1 MHTPSKWSGRAAILA
16 LIALLAVGSGGLCLR
31 AALADG
37 PDAAARDDGDDPDE
51 QEIERALSLRLF
63 EENCLMCH
71 SEEMVT
77 AQRLTSTQWT
87 AEVEKMIGFG
97 APVPPEETKR
107 LTDYLAGQ
115 FPADKPRD
123 VAPLV
128 DAAYAL
134 RLNRQT
140 LPAVPDAH
148 PGSPERGAA
157 LFAANCANCHGA
169 TALGGD
175 LGTNLVEKPVLL
187 TPDEYTTVVREGRR
201 RMPGFK
207 AVLTEDQE
215 DDVLAWLWSRKTG
228 SE

>member
-1 MHTPSKWSGRAAILA
+1 MRAFSLSSNRTAALA
-16 LIALLAVGSGGLCLR
+16 LTALLAVGSGGLWLR

-37 PDAAARDDGDDPDE
+37 PAAASQDGDDPDE
-51 QEIERALSLRLF
+51 QAIEQARGLRLF

-71 SEEMVT
+71 SEEMT
-77 AQRLTSTQWT
+77 TTQRLTPARWT

-97 APVPPEETKR
+97 APVPLEERTR
-107 LTDYLAGQ
+107 LTGYLAAR
-115 FPADKPRD
+115 FPADKPRGA
-123 VAPLV
+123 APLI
-128 DAAYAL
+128 DAAHVL

-140 LPAVPDAH
+140 LPAVPDDH
-148 PGSPERGAA
+148 PGRPERGAA

-175 LGTNLVEKPVLL
+175 SGTNLVEKPVLL
-187 TPDEYTTVVREGRR
+187 TPDVFTTVVREGRR

-207 AVLTEDQE
+207 AVLTPDQE
-215 DDVLAWLWSRKTG
+215 DDILAWLWSRKIG

>member
-1 MHTPSKWSGRAAILA
+1 MAILA
-16 LIALLAVGSGGLCLR
+16 LTALLAVGSGGLCLR

-37 PDAAARDDGDDPDE
+37 PDAAARDDDDPDE
-51 QEIERALSLRLF
+51 AAIERALSLRLF

-71 SEEMVT
+71 TEEMVT
-77 AQRLTSTQWT
+77 AQRLTPVQWT

-97 APVPPEETKR
+97 APVPPEEVTR
-107 LTDYLAGQ
+107 LIDYLTALY
-115 FPADKPRD
+115 PADKPRA

-134 RLNRQT
+134 RLNQQT
-140 LPAVPDAH
+140 LTAVPDAH
-148 PGSPERGAA
+148 PGVPERGAA
-157 LFAANCANCHGA
+157 LFARNCAICHGE

-187 TPDEYTTVVREGRR
+187 TPIEYTKVVQEGRR
-201 RMPGFK
+201 RMPDFK
-207 AVLTEDQE
+207 GVITETQE
-215 DDVLAWLWSRKTG
+215 DDILAWLWSRKNG